1 MRVDILEW
9 ERTHRAFLR
18 VKADRNP
25 LNRTD
30 IVDRTFH
37 VEVRQRD
44 MTALFVDLDRRDRGR
59 DLLDQSQLLF
69 PVAVI
74 GPVEQIFQRG
84 ATKAPG
90 FPCS

>member
-1 MRVDILEW
+1 MKSNSALGFKFLHECDLVRVDILEW

-44 MTALFVDLDRRDRGR
+44 MTASFVDLDRRDRVG
-59 DLLDQSQLLF
+59 DLLDQSQLLS
-69 PVAVI
+69 
-74 GPVEQIFQRG
+74 R
-84 ATKAPG
+84 
-90 FPCS
+90 